1 MSRMSLFVLL
11 LFMPSPVLL
20 GQATISSNSSGGAQS
35 NPQTPG
41 QVSSPASA
49 GAPATN
55 PSSINPPQ
63 VTDRPAAT
71 VITLDQ
77 AIQMALTNSPSI
89 KAARTQIQQNQA
101 QEITANLRPNPT
113 FSADSQFLPVF
124 SGDFSADTLN
134 NIQQFDVGLGYL
146 FERGHKRQNRLQAAR
161 DTTAVTSAQVADT
174 ERTLTFNVAQQFIN
188 VLLANS
194 TLQFAQADLKSFQ
207 ETVNIS
213 DQRYRAGDISE
224 GDNLKIKL
232 QLLQFQTD
240 VSSARVA
247 KVQALG
253 TLRQLVGY
261 ASLPHDYDCA
271 GDLEYL
277 PLTASLTD
285 LQVKA
290 LAERPDL
297 KAAKTGIK
305 AANSQINLAKAN
317 AKVDVNASASFSHVS
332 GFSSTSLFFGV
343 PLPIFD
349 RGQGEIARTRFALTQ
364 AELTEKA
371 SEDTVLTDVTNAYE
385 AASSNQDVVK
395 LYLSG
400 YLKQAQDSRDISQY
414 AYKAGAA
421 TLLDFLDAERS
432 YRSVQLAYRQAMAAY
447 MLSLEQLRQAT
458 AVRSLP

>member
-1 MSRMSLFVLL
+1 MFRMSLLFSL
-11 LFMPSPVLL
+11 LFMLPPFLA
-20 GQATISSNSSGGAQS
+20 GQTTIPLSTSVTTPNDRAQSSSNQGAQAAQGNTPAPVTA
-35 NPQTPG
+35 NP
-41 QVSSPASA
+41 AR
-49 GAPATN
+49 
-55 PSSINPPQ
+55 
-63 VTDRPAAT
+63 TDRPAGML
-71 VITLDQ
+71 VTLDQ
-77 AIQMALTNSPSI
+77 AIQMALTNSPTI

-113 FSADSQFLPVF
+113 LSADTQFIPIF
-124 SGDFSADTLN
+124 SGDFSTDTLN
-134 NIQQFDVGLGYL
+134 NLQQFDVGLGYL

-161 DTTAVTSAQVADT
+161 DTTAVTAAQVADT

-194 TLQFAQADLKSFQ
+194 TLQFALEDLNSFQ
-207 ETVNIS
+207 ATVQIS
-213 DQRYRAGDISE
+213 DERYRAGDISE

-253 TLRQLVGY
+253 SLRQLVGY

-271 GDLEYL
+271 GDLEYK
-277 PLTASLTD
+277 PLTAALSD
-285 LQVKA
+285 LQLKA

-297 KAAKTGIK
+297 KAAKLGIK
-305 AANSQINLAKAN
+305 SANSQIALANAN
-317 AKVDVNASASFSHVS
+317 AKVDVNGSASFSHVS
-332 GFSSTSLFFGV
+332 GVSSTSLFFGI

-349 RGQGEIARTRFALTQ
+349 RGQGEKARTRFALTQ
-364 AELTEKA
+364 AEFTEKA
-371 SEDTVLTDVTNAYE
+371 AEDTVMTDVTNAYE
-385 AASSNQDVVK
+385 AAASNQDVVK
-395 LYLSG
+395 LYVSG

-414 AYKAGAA
+414 AYKGGAA

-432 YRSVQLAYRQAMAAY
+432 YRSVQLAYRQALAAY

-458 AVRSLP
+458 GVRNLP